1 MSYLKRALVGIAA
14 AMAAVALF
22 LAAMLGFVAWRFD
35 TPESGMVAVIVR
47 PDQVLL
53 AAVVGFI
60 LGLWWSRNHK
70 PAHRSET

>member
-1 MSYLKRALVGIAA
+1 MGYLKSALVGIAA
-14 AMAAVALF
+14 AIVAVALF

-60 LGLWWSRNHK
+60 LGLWWSRSRRTPK
-70 PAHRSET
+70 LPA